1 MSEMGVLPEIPR
13 VPDEKQPQWH
23 VAGRIASNAIANIFR
38 LLSFAVVAI
47 LLPAYLAR
55 HLPRDIYNTWVL
67 VIQMGAYVGFL
78 EIGIQTAVSK
88 FIAEHHASEDLHESS
103 KVLTNA
109 ALMLCGAGALGLIVI
124 VVLSFFLKMIMPD
137 IPANLLGPARIG
149 VIMYGGS
156 LALAL
161 PSAAFAG
168 VFLGLQRNFP
178 VMLLQ
183 SVGKFA
189 FASLVILSIGYH
201 ASFLSIISLASGVN
215 LVVAVAQIILT
226 RKAVPRIRF
235 SPRLAQRRAAITLLK
250 YCSVLAV
257 WSVAML
263 FVAGLDTT
271 LVAHY
276 EFAATAAYAAA
287 ASLTSFINAV
297 MSSLLTPMIPATS
310 ALSTQRSP
318 EYLGTVLYRVSR
330 YAGTISLLSSV
341 PFLLFGF
348 VFLNLWIG
356 HSYAVQG
363 IRFLWIL
370 SIANAI
376 RQLSLPYAV
385 MVVGLGKQKLATASP
400 VIEGV
405 VNLTCSIL
413 IARKYGAIGVAYGT
427 LIGAFVGIT
436 IHGLYSMR
444 LTQPVLTISRWKLA
458 VEGVARPG
466 FLALPAL
473 ILTPYWI
480 GFQPLSWRLA
490 VGAVGGTLLIAW
502 FVALDAPGRHALI
515 EFIRGGRNHT
525 APAVS

>member
-1 MSEMGVLPEIPR
+1 MSDIGVLPQIPR
-13 VPDEKQPQWH
+13 VPGGKQPQRH
-23 VAGRIASNAIANIFR
+23 FAGRIASNAIANVFR
-38 LLSFAVVAI
+38 LFAFGVVAV

-88 FIAEHHASEDLHESS
+88 FIAEHHAAEDLKESS

-109 ALMLCGAGALGLIVI
+109 ALMLAAAGAAGLIVI
-124 VVLSFFLKMIMPD
+124 VVLSFFLKTIMPE

-149 VIMYGGS
+149 VVLYGGS

-161 PSAAFAG
+161 PAAAFAG

-183 SVGKFA
+183 SIGKFA
-189 FASLVILSIGYH
+189 FASLVILAIAYQ
-201 ASFLSIISLASGVN
+201 ASFLSIICVASGIN
-215 LVVAVAQIILT
+215 LLIAAAQIILT
-226 RKAVPRIRF
+226 RRAVPQIIF
-235 SPRLAQRRAAITLLK
+235 SPSLAQRRVAITLLK

-263 FVAGLDTT
+263 FVSGLDTT

-276 EFAATAAYAAA
+276 EFAATAAYAVA

-297 MSSLLTPMIPATS
+297 MSSVLTPMIPATS
-310 ALSTQRSP
+310 ALSKQRSP

-348 VFLNLWIG
+348 VFLNLWVG

-376 RQLSLPYAV
+376 RQLSLPYTV
-385 MVVGLGKQKLATASP
+385 MVVGLGKQRLATASP

-413 IARKYGAIGVAYGT
+413 LARKYGAIGIAYGT

-444 LTQPVLTISRWKLA
+444 LTQRVLTISRWKLA
-458 VEGVARPG
+458 VEGVLRPG
-466 FLALPAL
+466 CLGLPAL
-473 ILTPYWI
+473 VLVPYWVRL
-480 GFQPLSWRLA
+480 QPLSWPLA
-490 VGAVGGTLLIAW
+490 LGAVGSTLLLAW
-502 FVALDAPGRHALI
+502 FVALDSPGRHALM
-515 EFIRGGRNHT
+515 EFVRGRGHHG
-525 APAVS
+525 AQAVS